1 MKRHL
6 VLWLILAGYLIGC
19 DIAST
24 ESLEQKGCKEED
36 CLLVYDGVEYH
47 TFDTRLMARTGRIN
61 DKENEFQYRLYNNDE
76 YITSGNSITNKFR
89 IMKRVNEQLETVYEH
104 NNDAE
109 GIFPFAFVDDR
120 FIFSVMDYSNE
131 SQKFVGLFYL
141 NGKNKL
147 EKLQTAQNE
156 QTDKIFGIG
165 ISTGNSVY
173 TLLYEDGVQNLYR
186 TNPALTEF
194 ELVAE
199 EVNQNISTYQEKVCY
214 VKSESMYCGD
224 GLLKEF
230 KDAVELAWV
239 VSDKYI
245 LSVDDTGNYQLIDI
259 EGGKVRVSGKGFIG
273 FEEKPSELMIFSDGK
288 LERVE
293 G

>member
-6 VLWLILAGYLIGC
+6 VLWLLLAGYLIGC

-24 ESLEQKGCKEED
+24 ESLEQKGCKGED

-47 TFDTRLMARTGRIN
+47 TFDTKLMARTGRIN

-76 YITSGNSITNKFR
+76 YITSGNSITNQFR
-89 IMKRVNEQLETVYEH
+89 IMKRVNERLETVYEH
-104 NNDAE
+104 NNDQE
-109 GIFPFAFVDDR
+109 GIFPFAFADDR
-120 FIFSVMDYSNE
+120 YIFSVMDYSNE

-230 KDAVELAWV
+230 KHAVELAWV